1 MSTCTMSARWF
12 RSLVF
17 LLVNFTL
24 LSLSQDMSTD
34 STPTSLRFSTYNL
47 RYDSMPD
54 NITVAESIAALPD
67 PLVQETFL
75 ALSGEQPWSARR
87 LRVSEH
93 ILSEDTVI
101 SGFQEALV
109 RQVTDLAELFG
120 DDWDWVGVGRDD
132 GVAAGEFSPLFYKK
146 SAVKLIS
153 NDTFWLSLTPFEP
166 SKYPGA
172 GSFRICTV
180 ANFSL
185 TTDAKTTFTVLNTH
199 LDDQSDM
206 QRRVGASL
214 ILTRARYE
222 AVKTRS
228 PVFVTGDFNSPSTGN
243 SSGAYEII
251 TGASAPVAINA
262 TFAAKYDV
270 GNQLSDFKMLDF
282 RGQAPRQY
290 VSNNFA
296 TYTGFNLPTDTSD
309 WERIDFIFGGSNL
322 GWTSDAYKVGSS
334 LSDDGTLASDHRP
347 VFADV
352 TI

>member
-1 MSTCTMSARWF
+1 MHIDSLDPTNF
-12 RSLVF
+12 RI
-17 LLVNFTL
+17 
-24 LSLSQDMSTD
+24 
-34 STPTSLRFSTYNL
+34 STYNL

-54 NITVAESIAALPD
+54 NITVSQSISALGN

-75 ALSGEQPWSARR
+75 GLSGEQPWSTRR

-93 ILSEDTVI
+93 LLSEGTII

-120 DDWDWVGVGRDD
+120 DDWGWIGVGRDD
-132 GVAAGEFSPLFYKK
+132 GVEAGEFSPLFYKK
-146 SAVKLIS
+146 SAVKLLS

-172 GSFRICTV
+172 GSFRLCTV

-185 TTDAKTTFTVLNTH
+185 TTGAKTKFTVLNTH

-206 QRRVGASL
+206 QRQVGASL

-222 AVKTRS
+222 AVRS
-228 PVFVTGDFNSPSTGN
+228 RGPVFVTGDFNSPSTGN
-243 SSGAYEII
+243 SSGAYNII
-251 TGASAPVAINA
+251 TGAIPPVAINA
-262 TFAAKYDV
+262 TFAAKYNV
-270 GNQLSDFKMLDF
+270 GNQLPDFKMLDL
-282 RGQAPRQY
+282 RGQAPRQS

-296 TYTGFNLPTDTSD
+296 TYTGFNGPADTSV
-309 WERIDFIFGGSNL
+309 WQRIDFIFGGSNL
-322 GWTSDAYKVGSS
+322 GWYAYKVGSS

-347 VFADV
+347 VFVDV
-352 TI
+352 AI